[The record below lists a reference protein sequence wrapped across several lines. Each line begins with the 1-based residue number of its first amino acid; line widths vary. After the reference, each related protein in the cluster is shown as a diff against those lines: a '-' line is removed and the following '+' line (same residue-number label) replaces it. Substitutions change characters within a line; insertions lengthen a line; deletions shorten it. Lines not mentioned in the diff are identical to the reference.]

1 MYRRGI
7 APSKIA
13 EVCGAA
19 ATTVRYH
26 LQIAAKRDPGL
37 RGEHA
42 AAVPVTVPDPSEA
55 SLQKM
60 QNLVA
65 FYQAEGRL
73 PAARAKSSH
82 EQALVSWLYRQRR
95 ESAQGTLSP
104 VFRDGLSAIPG
115 WDQPSRGKAA
125 DEARWQQR
133 LKEVKAIRRAGG
145 EWPRHQKTD
154 DPQERTLGV
163 WLHGQRINYNRG
175 KLTLEKKLQLD
186 KVLPGWRE
194 GRPRGGGRRRNSQT
208 DVPDTGRHVTA
219 AF

>member
-42 AAVPVTVPDPSEA
+42 AALPVTVPDPAET

-60 QNLVA
+60 QDLVA
-65 FYQAEGRL
+65 LYQAEGRL
-73 PAARAKSSH
+73 PAARAKSSR
-82 EQALVSWLYRQRR
+82 EQALVSWLYRRRR

-133 LKEVKAIRRAGG
+133 LNELKALRKAGG

-163 WLHGQRINYNRG
+163 WLHGQRINYNHG
-175 KLTLEKKLQLD
+175 SLAPEKKSRLD
-186 KVLPGWRE
+186 KVLPGWLE
-194 GRPRGGGRRRNSQT
+194 GRPRGRRRDS
-208 DVPDTGRHVTA
+208 
-219 AF
+219 